1 MYKLAADDFGVLRFS
16 ASPLQAAATFLEK
29 RPTKTILAALGR
41 LRDVELVKAF
51 THQGAEY
58 IFQPDWQTWQ
68 KITHPRQTKQPA
80 PPVELCDAHTAWLL
94 TLHPKGGRLKSWQ
107 APDTLPK
114 KPAKP
119 GEVREDTGSSPEVLP
134 DNTGSPPGEVRE
146 SSRPVGNGEWVMGD
160 GCDRGRGGGSPP
172 RLRVS
177 GSAAVADPPKAE
189 PAFVE
194 RRAASRT
201 TDLEA
206 LRAGDFVERYAELH
220 VKFRHGAPYVGKMH
234 FDFQEALQLVKVYD
248 DARLD
253 KLAEVWFRTD
263 HDFAENGTRTL
274 AKFRSMASWCDERLR
289 KAGL

>member
-1 MYKLAADDFGVLRFS
+1 MPWWRIDEHAMDHPKFLALSDGAWRLWCEGQSYCQKHLTNGRI
-16 ASPLQAAATFLEK
+16 P
-29 RPTKTILAALGR
+29 LAAL
-41 LRDVELVKAF
+41 
-51 THQGAEY
+51 
-58 IFQPDWQTWQ
+58 
-68 KITHPRQTKQPA
+68 
-80 PPVELCDAHTAWLL
+80 
-94 TLHPKGGRLKSWQ
+94 KGFRYYSAGRLKNLLATIVLDKGPCWHLEGETVEVHDFLDWNDDRDTVLRNRQQSKERKQRWRTERHGSGN
-107 APDTLPK
+107 ASGNASRNASPDAARNASKDATPLR
-114 KPAKP
+114 
-119 GEVREDTGSSPEVLP
+119 EVVCSSSGSS
-134 DNTGSPPGEVRE
+134 
-146 SSRPVGNGEWVMGD
+146 SSD
-160 GCDRGRGGGSPP
+160 LS
-172 RLRVS
+172 
-177 GSAAVADPPKAE
+177 PPKAE

-194 RRAASRT
+194 RRTASRT